1 MTADDINLDP
11 GRRSMDIRIDPHT
24 LERAAE
30 RGASS
35 EEIID
40 VITSGQPIPAKRG
53 RSGKSKVFD
62 FNQTR
67 LGRYYEQK
75 KIEVFF
81 AIEGDDIVTATVY
94 VFYGKWEIDDGDLV

>member
-1 MTADDINLDP
+1 
-11 GRRSMDIRIDPHT
+11 MDIRIDPHT
-24 LERAAE
+24 LERSAE

-40 VITSGQPIPAKRG
+40 VITSGHPIAAKYG

-67 LGRYYEQK
+67 LGR
-75 KIEVFF
+75 
-81 AIEGDDIVTATVY
+81 
-94 VFYGKWEIDDGDLV
+94 

>member
-1 MTADDINLDP
+1 
-11 GRRSMDIRIDPHT
+11 MDIRIDSHT

-40 VITSGQPIPAKRG
+40 VINNGRPIPAKYG
-53 RSGKSKVFD
+53 RLGKSKIFD

-67 LGRYYEQK
+67 LGRIYEQK

-81 AIEGDDIVTATVY
+81 AIEGDVIVTVTVY
-94 VFYGKWEIDDGDLV
+94 VFYGKWEIDDGDSV

>member
-1 MTADDINLDP
+1 
-11 GRRSMDIRIDPHT
+11 MDIQIDPHT

-62 FNQTR
+62 FSHTR

-81 AIEGDDIVTATVY
+81 AIEGDAIVTATVY
-94 VFYGKWEIDDGDLV
+94 VFYGKWEIDDGDSV

>member
-1 MTADDINLDP
+1 
-11 GRRSMDIRIDPHT
+11 MDIRIDFHT
-24 LERAAE
+24 QERAAE

-40 VITSGQPIPAKRG
+40 VINSGRPIPAKYG
-53 RSGKSKVFD
+53 RLGKSKIFQ

-67 LGRYYEQK
+67 FGRYYEHK

-81 AIEGDDIVTATVY
+81 AIERDVIVTATVY
-94 VFYGKWEIDDGDLV
+94 VFYGKWENEDGDSV

>member
-1 MTADDINLDP
+1 MQ
-11 GRRSMDIRIDPHT
+11 IRIDSHT
-24 LERAAE
+24 IERAAA

-40 VITSGQPIPAKRG
+40 VTTSGQTIPAKYG
-53 RSGKSKVFD
+53 RLGKSKIFD
-62 FNQTR
+62 FKQTR

-81 AIEGDDIVTATVY
+81 AVERDVIVTATVY
-94 VFYGKWEIDDGDLV
+94 VFYGKWEIDNGNSI

>member
-1 MTADDINLDP
+1 MQ
-11 GRRSMDIRIDPHT
+11 IRIDSHT

-30 RGASS
+30 RGASA

-40 VITSGQPIPAKRG
+40 VITSGQTIPAKYG
-53 RSGKSKVFD
+53 RLGKSKIFD
-62 FNQTR
+62 FNQRR

-81 AIEGDDIVTATVY
+81 AIEGDVIVTATVY
-94 VFYGKWEIDDGDLV
+94 VFYGKWEIDNGDSI

>member
-1 MTADDINLDP
+1 
-11 GRRSMDIRIDPHT
+11 MDIRIDSHT

-40 VITSGQPIPAKRG
+40 VINNGRPIPAKHG
-53 RSGKSKVFD
+53 RLGKSKIFD

-67 LGRYYEQK
+67 LGRIYEQK

-81 AIEGDDIVTATVY
+81 AIEGDVIVTVTVY
-94 VFYGKWEIDDGDLV
+94 VFYGKWEIDDGDSV

>member
-1 MTADDINLDP
+1 MLK
-11 GRRSMDIRIDPHT
+11 MDIRIDPHT
-24 LERAAE
+24 LEHAVE

-40 VITSGQPIPAKRG
+40 VITSGHPISAKYG
-53 RSGKSKVFD
+53 RSGKSKTFD

-67 LGRYYEQK
+67 LDRYYEQK

-81 AIEGDDIVTATVY
+81 AIERDVIVTATVY
-94 VFYGKWEIDDGDLV
+94 VFYGKWEIDDGDSV

>member
-1 MTADDINLDP
+1 MTADDINLNP

-40 VITSGQPIPAKRG
+40 VITSGHPIPAKYG

-67 LGRYYEQK
+67 LGSYYEQK

-81 AIEGDDIVTATVY
+81 AVEGDAIVTVTVY
-94 VFYGKWEIDDGDLV
+94 VFYGK

>member
-1 MTADDINLDP
+1 MQ
-11 GRRSMDIRIDPHT
+11 IRIDSHT

-40 VITSGQPIPAKRG
+40 VITSGYKVPAKYG
-53 RSGKSKVFD
+53 RLGKSKIFD
-62 FNQTR
+62 FKQTR

-75 KIEVFF
+75 RIEVFF
-81 AIEGDDIVTATVY
+81 AIEGDVIVTATVY
-94 VFYGKWEIDDGDLV
+94 VFYGKWEIEDGD